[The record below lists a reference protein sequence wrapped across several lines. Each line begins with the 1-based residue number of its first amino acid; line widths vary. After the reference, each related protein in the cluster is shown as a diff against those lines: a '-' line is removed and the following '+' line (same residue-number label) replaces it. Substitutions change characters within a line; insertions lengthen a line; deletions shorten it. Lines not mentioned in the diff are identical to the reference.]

1 MSNTLKNNPELID
14 KLLMLVRGQGMRV
27 ATAARQLGLKPR
39 TCQEFFAQQK
49 EWMKQWWLD
58 NEGIVDNYFDGFSDL
73 SEPDHPIGCWP
84 PYKSEGE
91 DKKLFAKAT
100 KAKGAKILFF
110 DIETSPV
117 LGNVWSLWQ
126 QNVGLNQI
134 AQDWYVLSWAAKWQ
148 HEDEVMYQ
156 DKSKSWDSEDD
167 SELLEGIWKLLDEA
181 DIVVGQNSKRF
192 DEKKLNARF
201 IMNGMKPPSSYRSI
215 DTLEIAKRHF
225 GFTSN
230 KLEYMSDKLCKHYKK
245 LKHGKFAGFE
255 LWKECL
261 RGNPEAWAEMEE
273 YNIHDVLALEELY
286 DVMKPWYKAHPNLSL
301 YVNDPSTTCICGGDS
316 WEHNGYHYT
325 NLSKFDRFICND
337 CGATKRGRVN
347 LLSKDKRA
355 TILANIV

>member
-1 MSNTLKNNPELID
+1 MTSIYNKDLKLDSVKMQIIQAYYGNNKSSYEISRELGIPARTIQNFLAKDTHKGWHLENEEIID
-14 KLLMLVRGQGMRV
+14 KYFRGFG
-27 ATAARQLGLKPR
+27 GLI
-39 TCQEFFAQQK
+39 K
-49 EWMKQWWLD
+49 E
-58 NEGIVDNYFDGFSDL
+58 
-73 SEPDHPIGCWP
+73 H
-84 PYKSEGE
+84 
-91 DKKLFAKAT
+91 
-100 KAKGAKILFF
+100 KGAKILFF

-156 DKSKSWDSEDD
+156 DKRDSWDSEDD

-230 KLEYMSDKLCKHYKK
+230 KLEYMSDKLCKRYKK

-261 RGNPEAWAEMEE
+261 RGNPEAWDEMEE

-301 YVNDPSTTCICGGDS
+301 YVNDLSTACICGSDN
-316 WEHNGYHYT
+316 WEHSGYHYT
-325 NLSKFDRFICND
+325 NLSKFDRFICTD

-347 LLSKDKRA
+347 LLTKEKRA
-355 TILANIV
+355 TILANII

>member
-1 MSNTLKNNPELID
+1 MTVTLKGNEDLIT
-14 KLLMLVRGQGMRV
+14 KLLMLVRGDGLRV
-27 ATAARQLGLKPR
+27 ATAAKQLGLKPR
-39 TCQEFFAQQK
+39 HCQEFFAQEK
-49 EWMKQWWLD
+49 SWMKDWW
-58 NEGIVDNYFDGFSDL
+58 ERNYEAADKYFSGFS
-73 SEPDHPIGCWP
+73 S
-84 PYKSEGE
+84 
-91 DKKLFAKAT
+91 AKEVDVVKEVVT
-100 KAKGAKILFF
+100 HTRGAKVLFF

-148 HEDEVMYQ
+148 HEDKVMYQ
-156 DKSKSWDSEDD
+156 DKSSSWDSEDD

-201 IMNGMKPPSSYRSI
+201 ILNGMKPPSTYRSV

-230 KLEYMSDKLCKHYKK
+230 KLEYMSDKLCKRYKK
-245 LKHGKFAGFE
+245 LKHGRFAGFE

-261 RGNPEAWAEMEE
+261 RGNPEAWDEMEE

-286 DVMKPWYKAHPNLSL
+286 DVLKPWYRSHPNMNL
-301 YVNDPSTTCICGGDS
+301 YTSTDDISCVCGAND

-325 NLSKFDRFICND
+325 NLSKFDRFRCNK
-337 CGATKRGRVN
+337 CGATNRGRVN
-347 LLSKDKRA
+347 LLLDNKR
-355 TILANIV
+355 TSLKMNVL

>member
-1 MSNTLKNNPELID
+1 MSHWKQRAEELAFINGWSWRKVAEEVGIAKSTVSDYLRKKAASRSAEAPIVETVSFISIGELIQNHV
-14 KLLMLVRGQGMRV
+14 KSQNQGIYKKDTGEEDNGSEV
-27 ATAARQLGLKPR
+27 KELATHSR
-39 TCQEFFAQQK
+39 
-49 EWMKQWWLD
+49 
-58 NEGIVDNYFDGFSDL
+58 
-73 SEPDHPIGCWP
+73 
-84 PYKSEGE
+84 
-91 DKKLFAKAT
+91 
-100 KAKGAKILFF
+100 GAKVLFF
-110 DIETSPV
+110 DIETSPI

-148 HEDEVMYQ
+148 HEDKVMYQ
-156 DKSKSWDSEDD
+156 DKRASWDSEDD

-201 IMNGMKPPSSYRSI
+201 VLNGMKPPSTYRSV

-230 KLEYMSDKLCKHYKK
+230 KLEYMSDKLCKRYKK

-261 RGNPEAWAEMEE
+261 RGNTEAWDEMED

-286 DVMKPWYKAHPNLSL
+286 DVLKPWYRSHPNMNIYTDTEDVSC
-301 YVNDPSTTCICGGDS
+301 VCGAGE
-316 WEHNGYHYT
+316 WVHNGYHYT
-325 NLSKFDRFICND
+325 NVSKFDRFRCNN
-337 CGATKRGRVN
+337 CGATNRGRVN
-347 LLSKDKRA
+347 LLLENKRA
-355 TILANIV
+355 SLKMNVL